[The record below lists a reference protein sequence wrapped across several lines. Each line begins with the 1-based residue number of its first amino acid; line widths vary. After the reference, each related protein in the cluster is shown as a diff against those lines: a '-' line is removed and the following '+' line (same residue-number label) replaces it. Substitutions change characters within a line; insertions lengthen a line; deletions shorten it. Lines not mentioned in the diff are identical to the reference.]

1 MGWVWLAV
9 LGAAA
14 MAMLVALG
22 VRRPLWSFVGA
33 ALMLGAAGYAWQGSP
48 GLGGSTPDPRAAT
61 PPDDPDTVRLRD
73 AMLERFTLDAAYLIA
88 SDAMGARGDDRSA
101 IRVLLGGISKI
112 PKSFALWAALGT
124 AYARHDGGQVSP
136 AARFAFAQARRLAP
150 AHPAPV
156 FFEGL
161 AHVRAGDLAA
171 ARPLWARALAVTPV
185 GVSYRGDIAF
195 RLALLD
201 RLLVMQQAG
210 PSQR

>member
-1 MGWVWLAV
+1 MGWVWLAL

-14 MAMLVALG
+14 MGLLVLLG
-22 VRRPLWSFVGA
+22 VGRPLWSFVGA
-33 ALMLGAAGYAWQGSP
+33 ALMLGAAGYARQGSP
-48 GLGGSTPDPRAAT
+48 TLGGSTPDRRAAIVR
-61 PPDDPDTVRLRD
+61 DDPDVVRLRD

-88 SDAMGARGDDRSA
+88 SDAMAARGDDRSA
-101 IRVLLGGISKI
+101 IRVLLGGIGKL
-112 PKSFALWAALGT
+112 PKSFALWTALGT

-150 AHPAPV
+150 AHPAPA

-161 AHVRAGDLAA
+161 AQVRAGDFAA
-171 ARPLWARALAVTPV
+171 ARPSWARALALTPA

-201 RLLVMQQAG
+201 RLLTMQQAG
-210 PSQR
+210 PPAR